1 MMAGTVI
8 RVAIC
13 ARLPT
18 ATHPAPT
25 FPEPNRVKERLVNF
39 HVCLEIETLIVALDS
54 SVLL

>member
-13 ARLPT
+13 ARL
-18 ATHPAPT
+18 THPAPT

-39 HVCLEIETLIVALDS
+39 HVCLEIETLFVALDS